1 MLILSSIIPSSAM
14 ATKRKVREQEP
25 VNIENKKRAKMED
38 RLSDLPESLQLHIL
52 TSLDAKHAV
61 QTSLLSRT
69 WVSMHTRIPVLEFNS
84 YSFKK
89 LRVFDK
95 FVCDVLRHRDHSTKL
110 EKLTFNRSGSCSAKI
125 LNSVFDYAFS
135 LGVEHLSVNL
145 QQSRNKTWP
154 VFPVASFESLKRLT
168 LESHSHMICPY
179 LGPSSRSFKSL
190 TVLHLRHALIKDPD
204 PFSGFPM
211 LESLTLE
218 DCHLCMESDK
228 TLRIHALRLT
238 DLTISSL
245 WNISCC
251 EVTTPRLKFF
261 DYKGHNFPL
270 LPIHEGLPVLE
281 KVVIDFNGLCYR
293 RQEKLMFDDLMA
305 MFYTMKNVK
314 SLTLCS
320 SVVQLLSFFPDEL
333 VRRSSPFR
341 ELKELKMDFTYLLWQ
356 NLFERI
362 CERSKETFQV
372 PLDVKSYLLKN
383 SPDAKFTFTYPIDLK

>member
-1 MLILSSIIPSSAM
+1 
-14 ATKRKVREQEP
+14 
-25 VNIENKKRAKMED
+25 MED
-38 RLSDLPESLQLHIL
+38 RLSDLPECLQLHIL

-61 QTSLLSRT
+61 QTSVLSRT
-69 WVSMHTRIPVLEFNS
+69 WVSAHTRIPVLEFNS

-89 LRVFDK
+89 LLVFDK
-95 FVCDVLRHRDHSTKL
+95 FVCDVLRHRDHSAKL
-110 EKLTFNRSGSCSAKI
+110 ERLTFNRSGSCSAKI

-135 LGVEHLSVNL
+135 LGVEQLSVNL

-154 VFPVASFESLKRLT
+154 VFPVIPFFESLKSLT
-168 LESHSHMICPY
+168 LESQSHMICPY
-179 LGPSSRSFKSL
+179 LGPISRSFKSL
-190 TVLHLRHALIKDPD
+190 TTMHLQHALIKDPD

-218 DCHLCMESDK
+218 DCHLCMESEK
-228 TLRIHALRLT
+228 TLRIHALWLT

-261 DYKGHNFPL
+261 DYKGHNFHLL
-270 LPIHEGLPVLE
+270 LPTHEGLPVLE

-320 SVVQLLSFFPDEL
+320 SIVQLLSFFPDEL

-341 ELKELKMDFTYLLWQ
+341 VLKELKMDFRNLLWQ

-362 CERSKETFQV
+362 SVRSKETFQV
-372 PLDVKSYLLKN
+372 PLDVKTYLLKN
-383 SPDAKFTFTYPIDLK
+383 SPDAKFSFTYPIDLK

>member
-1 MLILSSIIPSSAM
+1 M

-25 VNIENKKRAKMED
+25 VNIENKKKAKMED
-38 RLSDLPESLQLHIL
+38 RLSDLPECLQLHIL

-61 QTSLLSRT
+61 QTSVLSRT
-69 WVSMHTRIPVLEFNS
+69 WVSAHTRIPVLEFNS

-89 LRVFDK
+89 LLVFDK
-95 FVCDVLRHRDHSTKL
+95 FVCDVLRHRDHSAKL
-110 EKLTFNRSGSCSAKI
+110 ERLTFNRSGSCSAKI

-135 LGVEHLSVNL
+135 LGVEQLSVNL

-154 VFPVASFESLKRLT
+154 VFPVIASFESLKSLT
-168 LESHSHMICPY
+168 LESQSHMICPY
-179 LGPSSRSFKSL
+179 LGPISRSFKSL
-190 TVLHLRHALIKDPD
+190 TTMHLQHALIKDPD

-218 DCHLCMESDK
+218 DCHLCMESEK

-261 DYKGHNFPL
+261 DYKGHNFHLL
-270 LPIHEGLPVLE
+270 LPTHEGLPVLE

-320 SVVQLLSFFPDEL
+320 SIVQLLSFFPDEL

-341 ELKELKMDFTYLLWQ
+341 ELKELKMDFRNLLWQ

-362 CERSKETFQV
+362 SVRSKETFQV
-372 PLDVKSYLLKN
+372 PLDVKTYLLKN
-383 SPDAKFTFTYPIDLK
+383 SPDAKFSFTYPIDLK